1 MEGDEEVEMVTG
13 EDGEETYVTVSEGQ
27 YAAVMGDGQY
37 QAIQAMHGEPG
48 QETII
53 IVQTNDPN
61 EVTQAIVDQGGTV
74 QYAMQHEGAEDHG
87 EAVQY
92 AMQHETEAQ

>member
-1 MEGDEEVEMVTG
+1 MEGEEGVDMDE
-13 EDGEETYVTVSEGQ
+13 EDGEEGTYVTVSDGQ
-27 YAAVMGDGQY
+27 YAAVVNDGQY

-74 QYAMQHEGAEDHG
+74 QYAMQPEGE
-87 EAVQY
+87 VQ
-92 AMQHETEAQ
+92 

>member
-1 MEGDEEVEMVTG
+1 MEGEEEVEMVTG
-13 EDGEETYVTVSEGQ
+13 DDADATYVTVSEGQ

-37 QAIQAMHGEPG
+37 QAIQAMQGEPG

-74 QYAMQHEGAEDHG
+74 QYAMQHEGGEDHG
-87 EAVQY
+87 QAVQY